1 MKKTLLLAFVTAFI
15 FSQLQS
21 QSLISRTIQHDG
33 LTRTYKLYVPNI
45 YTTAGV
51 SVPLMFNIH
60 GLGSNADQQHLYSEF
75 AAIADTENFIICL
88 PNGTNNGTGQQFFN
102 AGFGNTVDDIG
113 FINALIDTLI
123 QDYDIDT
130 TKIFSTGMSNG
141 GFMSL
146 TLACELSNRIAKV
159 ASVTG
164 TMTLLQANN
173 CAPEKGM
180 PVMLIHGTLDLTVPY
195 NGIGGTAGTFL
206 SVDSVINFWK
216 RLNETD
222 ATAVYNAVPNISTTD
237 GSTAE
242 RFDYTNGIDNSSVV
256 LYKITGGGHTWP
268 GATFLI
274 PGNGNTNQDV
284 EASEEIWKF
293 FKGEEYNSVRNIEE
307 KLEFSVYPNPA
318 QNIINIEVE
327 NAKNISIYNILGTK
341 VFNLNSTDNSTIIDI
356 SALPKG
362 VYMLTVSKNSLIE
375 TKKIVK
381 N

>member
-1 MKKTLLLAFVTAFI
+1 MKKTLLFAFSISLI
-15 FSQLQS
+15 FTQLQS
-21 QSLISRTIQHDG
+21 QSLISRTIEHDG

-51 SVPLMFNIH
+51 SVPLMFSIH
-60 GLGSNADQQHLYSEF
+60 GLGSNADQQHLYTEF
-75 AAIADTENFIICL
+75 APIADVENFIICL
-88 PNGTNNGTGQQFFN
+88 PNGTNNGSGLQFFN

-123 QDYDIDT
+123 QDYDLDT

-164 TMTLLQANN
+164 TMSFLQGNN
-173 CAPEKGM
+173 CSPEKGV
-180 PVMLIHGTLDLTVPY
+180 PVMLLHGTLDATVPY
-195 NGIGGTAGTFL
+195 NGVGGTVGTVM
-206 SVDSVINFWK
+206 SVDSVINLWK
-216 RLNETD
+216 NLNETD
-222 ATAVYNAVPNISTTD
+222 ATAVYNAIPNTSTTD

-242 RFDYTNGIDNSSVV
+242 RFDYVNGIDNSSVV

-293 FKGEEYNSVRNIEE
+293 FKGEAYNSLRKIED
-307 KLEFSVYPNPA
+307 KFSFSMYPNPT
-318 QNIINIEVE
+318 NNYLNIEVE
-327 NAKNISIYNILGTK
+327 NADKIAIFNILGNK
-341 VFNLNSTDNSTIIDI
+341 VFEHNPNQSITEIDMSNFASGIYKVSIYVNKSFETKTIIK
-356 SALPKG
+356 L
-362 VYMLTVSKNSLIE
+362 
-375 TKKIVK
+375 
-381 N
+381 